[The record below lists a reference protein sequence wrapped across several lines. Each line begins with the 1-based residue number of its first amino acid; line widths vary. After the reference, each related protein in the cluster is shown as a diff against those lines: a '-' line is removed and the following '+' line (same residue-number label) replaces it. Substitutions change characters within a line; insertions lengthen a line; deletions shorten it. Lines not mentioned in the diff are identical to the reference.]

1 MCRRQGACSSADSR
15 HNARHCLIFF
25 PLPPPIKS
33 TLFKSFG
40 NCQQSKTH
48 KFFIKM
54 RNLTLLLNCR
64 SGAVGGGVGWGGGG
78 DVTRVTTVEK
88 AELGLWPPGCPR
100 GSGGGQRSEQLC
112 PLCTPTSFTRAVLE
126 LRRPPVSGLLKA
138 VGIGSG
144 GKHLHL
150 FMEIYGHL
158 WKFPPCSSTSTAAKW
173 SFGCWSHPAF
183 S

>member
-1 MCRRQGACSSADSR
+1 
-15 HNARHCLIFF
+15 
-25 PLPPPIKS
+25 
-33 TLFKSFG
+33 
-40 NCQQSKTH
+40 
-48 KFFIKM
+48 M

-64 SGAVGGGVGWGGGG
+64 SGALGGRGGVGWQGG

-100 GSGGGQRSEQLC
+100 GSGGGQRSEQPC

-144 GKHLHL
+144 GKHLHFFYGNL
-150 FMEIYGHL
+150 WPLMEISTLLEHIHSNKVEFRL
-158 WKFPPCSSTSTAAKW
+158 LVSSSVQLKPCNADSARSDHTQVGLRQECFFCCCFLASR
-173 SFGCWSHPAF
+173 F
-183 S
+183 